1 MVISHHHQVIIKLDL
16 NSNVLANQ
24 LFVQNTYKCDG
35 TAMYD
40 CVATEAPKNKNK
52 CFQSSYIVFK
62 SQNIEFKGLSKNKS
76 VLQDETCTH
85 AFLTVATVGVLCGS
99 PGVLQTGKPWGAIT
113 EDVQHLCPQ
122 VRWELKNIPND
133 ILSRALKFTSAAA
146 GSISYSLSEVF
157 SREKPVTM
165 LSSFTVTYYS
175 CLEPDK
181 HQQLADLGQ

>member
-1 MVISHHHQVIIKLDL
+1 MSLQTNYQSKTHINAMARLCMIVQQQKHQKIKINVFKAVIQFID
-16 NSNVLANQ
+16 
-24 LFVQNTYKCDG
+24 
-35 TAMYD
+35 
-40 CVATEAPKNKNK
+40 
-52 CFQSSYIVFK
+52 FK
-62 SQNIEFKGLSKNKS
+62 SQKIEFKGLSKNKS

-113 EDVQHLCPQ
+113 EDAQHLCPQ

-133 ILSRALKFTSAAA
+133 ILSRALKFTSAAP